1 MDVNA
6 LRSITTMLMFVVFLG
21 IVLWAWNSRRR
32 ADFDEAAQL
41 PFVDGPL
48 DSGPAAAPQGEKQ

>member
-21 IVLWAWNSRRR
+21 IVIWAWSSRRR
-32 ADFDEAAQL
+32 REFAEAAQV
-41 PFVDGPL
+41 PFL
-48 DSGPAAAPQGEKQ
+48 DSEPAAALRGDKAGEKQ